1 MQQLS
6 FAVQFSSRG
15 QCDLLIQPQRRI
27 VATFDL
33 PKDALSIFMG
43 FQFEH
48 FHRASIYIE
57 DLDDDNRS
65 SMDDPTPATGMD
77 DVKLQSIIASIPE
90 AFRLHGI
97 WEPDDGSSDENSSDS
112 EDMFSDTGSE
122 DYDEEAEEGKDMND
136 TNGNEENNNDDE
148 EGDDDAVDDGE
159 EDEEG
164 DNAENDAED
173 NDEEGGPPIVLFNV
187 RFDDRLLC
195 ESGTNVEEHDE
206 CPNSILRAHMWG
218 ARSRLHLD
226 HHKMGFLS

>member
-1 MQQLS
+1 M
-6 FAVQFSSRG
+6 
-15 QCDLLIQPQRRI
+15 
-27 VATFDL
+27 
-33 PKDALSIFMG
+33 
-43 FQFEH
+43 E
-48 FHRASIYIE
+48 
-57 DLDDDNRS
+57 
-65 SMDDPTPATGMD
+65 DPTPATGMD

-122 DYDEEAEEGKDMND
+122 DCDEETEEGKDMND

-148 EGDDDAVDDGE
+148 EGDDDDNE
-159 EDEEG
+159 EDEEDDNDAVDDSEEDEDG
-164 DNAENDAED
+164 DNAESGAED

-195 ESGTNVEEHDE
+195 ESETNVEEHDE

-218 ARSRLHLD
+218 ARSRLHLG
-226 HHKMGFLS
+226 HHKMGFLSQLAQVCVRSKLHNCKTKKCKETREAMAKWAPDCN